1 MKGQTEIWRKHP
13 EYTEIEVSTMGR
25 VRTVKG
31 HYYKISHNNSG
42 YLQVEFRVNGK
53 RIHKYVHRIVVE
65 TFIPNPDNLPQVNH
79 KDNDRTN
86 NNVDNLEWCTREY
99 NIAYREKYGTPAKD
113 FVPKSPV
120 YAVNLKTQETLWF
133 ESQHEASRVLG
144 LQQPNINAVIKGR
157 IKQTGGYQFE
167 NADDE

>member
-1 MKGQTEIWRKHP
+1 MDNQTEVWKSHP
-13 EYTEIEVSTMGR
+13 EIDGIEVSSLGR
-25 VRTVKG
+25 VRSVKG

-86 NNVDNLEWCTREY
+86 NNVDNLEWCT
-99 NIAYREKYGTPAKD
+99 KD

-120 YAVNLKTQETLWF
+120 YAVDLNTLEVSWF

-144 LQQPNINAVIKGR
+144 LHAPNINAVIKGR
-157 IKQTGGYQFE
+157 IKQTGGYRFE
-167 NADDE
+167 NVDAE